1 MKILILGSQ
10 GFIGSNL
17 VNYFI
22 TRGDAVSGCDLVEF
36 SGKHYTYHRV
46 SILSPDFETL
56 FINHSFDICINASGS
71 GNVAFSVNQ
80 PISDFEANTISVVKV
95 LDTLKKY
102 QPTCKYIHISS
113 AAVYGNPKM
122 LPVKEN
128 DGIYPVSPYGYHKWM
143 SEIICKE
150 YCNLYQLQ
158 IAVVRPFS
166 VYGPGLKKQLI
177 WDICEKLKAADII
190 TLYGT
195 GNESRDFLHVS
206 DLCELLNKI
215 ILKSEFN
222 TDIYNAASGIETTI
236 REIADIFEN
245 KSGEKKRI
253 LFSGEFRVGDPI
265 NWLADISRINKLDF
279 TPAVSLKIGIHNYM
293 DWYLQ
298 VTK

>member
-1 MKILILGSQ
+1 LKILILGSQ